1 MSTIQYT
8 SLKMYGN
15 KFFMVES
22 IKGMPDTI
30 LGALKD
36 AVTKWSEKM
45 GKEVDWKSVVQ
56 NIKSNM
62 NNIWENILKIKEEII
77 NCDIA

>member
-1 MSTIQYT
+1 
-8 SLKMYGN
+8 
-15 KFFMVES
+15 
-22 IKGMPDTI
+22 
-30 LGALKD
+30 
-36 AVTKWSEKM
+36 M